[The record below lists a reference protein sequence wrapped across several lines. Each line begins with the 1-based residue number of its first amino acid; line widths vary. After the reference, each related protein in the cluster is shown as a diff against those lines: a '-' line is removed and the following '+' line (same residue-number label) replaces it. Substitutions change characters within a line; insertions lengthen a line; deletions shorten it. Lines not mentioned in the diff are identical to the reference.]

1 MIHLIYN
8 RSGVL
13 HEEEVTNDRRS
24 SLAGG
29 ISQRTLV
36 RIQPLQQVALE
47 LHHGEQFGIV
57 TETGW
62 EDGGVKG
69 FTIGK

>member
-1 MIHLIYN
+1 MIHLMYN

-13 HEEEVTNDRRS
+13 HEEEVTNDRRNN
-24 SLAGG
+24 LAGG

-36 RIQPLQQVALE
+36 RFQPLQQVALE
-47 LHHGEQFGIV
+47 VHHGQQFGIV

-62 EDGGVKG
+62 RGGGVKS

>member
-47 LHHGEQFGIV
+47 FYHRETVWLGY
-57 TETGW
+57 ETGA
-62 EDGGVKG
+62 
-69 FTIGK
+69 